1 MKSSFINTSTD
12 KMVVAIVVDD
22 KVEYLCKENRGR
34 DLSVSLMPT
43 IEEAFSKTNQKPNDI
58 DTIFVANGPGSFTGI
73 RMGVTVAKTMAWGL
87 HLKVVPLSSL
97 ELMAS
102 TNTEKE
108 YVVPLIDA
116 RRGYVFAGIY
126 DHNLNVI
133 KEDSYISLEDLR
145 NEIGEKEVLYV
156 SEDQFAFEVAESDYD
171 ILKIISKHKN
181 DEGINPHQL
190 KPNYL
195 KMTEAEEKH
204 NEGGK

>member
-1 MKSSFINTSTD
+1 MKPLFINTSTD

>member
-1 MKSSFINTSTD
+1 MNSLFINTSTD

-22 KVEYLCKENRGR
+22 KIEYLSKENKGK

-43 IEEAFSKTNQKPNDI
+43 IEEAFSKTNKKPNDI
-58 DTIFVANGPGSFTGI
+58 NTIFVTTGPGSFTGI
-73 RMGVTVAKTMAWGL
+73 RMGTTVAKTMAWGL
-87 HLKVVPLSSL
+87 NLKVIPVSSL

-102 TNTEKE
+102 TETDKD
-108 YVVPLIDA
+108 YIVPLIDA

-126 DHNLNVI
+126 DNNLNNV
-133 KEDSYISLEDLR
+133 KEDSYISLEELKK
-145 NEIGEKEVLYV
+145 EIGNKEVLYI
-156 SEDQFAFEVAESDYD
+156 SDDKFDFEVNESDYD

-195 KMTEAEEKH
+195 KNTEAEEKH

>member
-1 MKSSFINTSTD
+1 MKSLFINTSTD

-73 RMGVTVAKTMAWGL
+73 RMGVSVAKTMAWGL

>member
-1 MKSSFINTSTD
+1 MKSLFINTSTD

-133 KEDSYISLEDLR
+133 KEASYISLEDLR

>member
-1 MKSSFINTSTD
+1 MKSLFINTSTD

>member
-1 MKSSFINTSTD
+1 MKSLFINTSTD

-22 KVEYLCKENRGR
+22 KVEYLCKENKGR

>member
-1 MKSSFINTSTD
+1 MKSLFIDTSTD

>member
-1 MKSSFINTSTD
+1 MKSLFINTSTD

-58 DTIFVANGPGSFTGI
+58 DTTFVANGPGSFTGI

>member
-1 MKSSFINTSTD
+1 MKSLFINTSTD

-108 YVVPLIDA
+108 YVVPLI
-116 RRGYVFAGIY
+116 R
-126 DHNLNVI
+126 
-133 KEDSYISLEDLR
+133 
-145 NEIGEKEVLYV
+145 
-156 SEDQFAFEVAESDYD
+156 SEEHTSELQSR
-171 ILKIISKHKN
+171 
-181 DEGINPHQL
+181 
-190 KPNYL
+190 
-195 KMTEAEEKH
+195 
-204 NEGGK
+204 